1 MKYCI
6 LITDGAAD
14 YGLDEFNGQTA
25 LQAANTPYFD
35 RMASEGE
42 VGLTFNVPQGME
54 PSSAIACMSVMGY
67 DPKEYYKGRASIE
80 ALSLGV
86 PMEKG
91 SSLFR
96 CNFVNIQDG
105 VMQSYNAGDIKSKEA
120 AELIQALNEK
130 LGSQQITFYPGLN
143 YRHILK
149 IKDGGLS
156 LKAQTTAPHDI
167 SDKSILGYTPSGD
180 NKDLLNFLM
189 DASKEVLKNH
199 PVNKARIKR
208 GELPATQIW
217 LFWGAPPLESCPSMQ
232 EKYGIKGAMSSAV
245 SLLFGLGMMTGMDI
259 LHIDGV
265 TDIDTNDYAA
275 QIKGSL
281 KSLDNHDMVVIHVEA
296 PDEMGHIGQAKR
308 KVQAI
313 SDIDKYMAKAIIDYA
328 KSYDI
333 RVLVLSD
340 HPTPI
345 SLKTHT
351 DEPVPYILWGK
362 GIKASGAKRYTE
374 DEATKSGIYEKNG
387 YNMIKKLL
395 MKRF

>member
-14 YGLDEFNGQTA
+14 YALDEFNGQTA
-25 LQAANTPYFD
+25 LQAAYTPYFD

-42 VGLTFNVPQGME
+42 VGLTLNVPSGME
-54 PSSAIACMSVMGY
+54 PSSAIACMSVIGY
-67 DPKEYYKGRASIE
+67 NPQEYYKGRASIE

-86 PMEKG
+86 SMEQG

-96 CNFVNIQDG
+96 CNFVNVKDG
-105 VMQSYNAGDIKSKEA
+105 VMHSYNAGDIQSEEA
-120 AELIQALNEK
+120 AELIKALNDK
-130 LGSQQITFYPGLN
+130 LGSQQITFYPGVN

-167 SDKSILGYTPSGD
+167 SDKPILGYTPSGR

-217 LFWGAPPLESCPSMQ
+217 LFWGAPPLEKYPSMQ
-232 EKYGIKGAMSSAV
+232 EKYGLKGAMSSAV
-245 SLLFGLGMMTGMDI
+245 SLLFGLGIMTGMNI

-265 TDIDTNDYAA
+265 TDIDTNDYYA

-281 KSLDNHDMVVIHVEA
+281 SALN
-296 PDEMGHIGQAKR
+296 
-308 KVQAI
+308 
-313 SDIDKYMAKAIIDYA
+313 
-328 KSYDI
+328 
-333 RVLVLSD
+333 
-340 HPTPI
+340 
-345 SLKTHT
+345 
-351 DEPVPYILWGK
+351 
-362 GIKASGAKRYTE
+362 
-374 DEATKSGIYEKNG
+374 
-387 YNMIKKLL
+387 
-395 MKRF
+395 